1 MTFLSNS
8 SCFLCVNALNVSVT
22 KCWMMLVRNLLFFL
36 FAQWNASETNS
47 GWERSPAHF
56 MRTNDY
62 LILLLRVKPLQN
74 VFTLL
79 QKCVVP
85 INKNISSSALRV
97 FSQIQSNIR
106 YIICVENCRCPIRG
120 SPRQLTSRSA
130 AGSALKACLINPHIL
145 VELWVK
151 KPLSEV
157 SQVCQREDLD

>member
-22 KCWMMLVRNLLFFL
+22 KCWMMPVRNLLFFL
-36 FAQWNASETNS
+36 LAQWNASETNS

-62 LILLLRVKPLQN
+62 LILLVRVKPLQN
-74 VFTLL
+74 VLTLL
-79 QKCVVP
+79 PKCFVP
-85 INKNISSSALRV
+85 INENISSSALRV
-97 FSQIQSNIR
+97 FSQTQSNIR
-106 YIICVENCRCPIRG
+106 YIICTENCRCPIRG

-151 KPLSEV
+151 KQLSEV